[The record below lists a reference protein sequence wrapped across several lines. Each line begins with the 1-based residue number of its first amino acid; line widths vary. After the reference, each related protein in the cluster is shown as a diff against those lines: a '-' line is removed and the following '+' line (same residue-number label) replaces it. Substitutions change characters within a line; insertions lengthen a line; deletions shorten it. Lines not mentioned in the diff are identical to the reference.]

1 MTKARDIASAT
12 TPNANAALLATFPH
26 RNLII
31 NGAMV
36 IDQRNGG
43 ASVNN
48 NAYAVDR
55 FLSFRDGTTLAFTS
69 QRSTTV
75 PSGAGF
81 VNSLLITTTTSG
93 TAGAGEGM
101 GFQQRIEGFNVANLM
116 WGTANAK
123 TVTLSFWVRSSLTG
137 TFSGSLV
144 NGSFN
149 RSYPYTFTI
158 SSANTWEQKTVTVAG
173 DTSGTWL
180 TDNGTGIRVYWDMGS
195 GTSLKGTANAW
206 ASAGY
211 VGATGAVNV
220 VGTSGAT
227 FYTTGVQLEVGDTAT
242 PFEHRSYGDELARC
256 QRYYKEWSGNIET
269 AGRTKNGTTTC
280 DFALEMRA
288 TPTVTFGTT
297 YAYCN
302 NIGYQITAI
311 VANSSQGNLATTHT
325 SFSSTNVGD
334 AASVFLGNLKVDAE
348 L

>member
-1 MTKARDIASAT
+1 MSRAREFADLAGSADAGGLT
-12 TPNANAALLATFPH
+12 G

-31 NGAMV
+31 NGACV

-55 FLSFRDGTTLAFTS
+55 FLSFRDGTTVAFTS

-93 TAGAGEGM
+93 TAGAGEGI

-144 NGSFN
+144 NSSFN

-227 FYTTGVQLEVGDTAT
+227 FYITGVQLEVGDTAT

-256 QRYYKEWSGNIET
+256 QRYYLQQAIDIQTPIGGYMIVPIYFPTTMRAAPATFAVAAGTT
-269 AGRTKNGTTTC
+269 AGGLVSEGISGLHTQG
-280 DFALEMRA
+280 
-288 TPTVTFGTT
+288 
-297 YAYCN
+297 AY
-302 NIGYQITAI
+302 YQ
-311 VANSSQGNLATTHT
+311 VQSSANSNYR
-325 SFSSTNVGD
+325 VGRID
-334 AASVFLGNLKVDAE
+334 AYSAE